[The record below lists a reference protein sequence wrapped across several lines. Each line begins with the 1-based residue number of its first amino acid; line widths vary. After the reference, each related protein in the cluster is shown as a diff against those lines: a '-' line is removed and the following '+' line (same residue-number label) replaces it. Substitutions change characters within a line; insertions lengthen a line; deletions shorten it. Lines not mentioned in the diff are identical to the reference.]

1 MSAFFTLLFHE
12 LRLAWRHS
20 GALATA
26 LGFYLIVVAALPLGL
41 GPDLRL
47 LSRIAPGVLWIALL
61 LAALLTADRM
71 FQEDY
76 EDGTLE
82 ILSLGP
88 LPLELVALAKGVAH
102 WLSVSVPLLL
112 MARVVAL
119 MLNMD
124 TDAARGPLMLSL
136 LAGTPAVSFL
146 AGIGAAL
153 TLGLRRGGV
162 LLPLLILPLYVP
174 VLIFGVS
181 AVDPTLTQTGGFYAS
196 LSILCAL
203 TLASAVLAPLA
214 TAAALRLNLQ

>member
-1 MSAFFTLLFHE
+1 MSAFLTLIVHE
-12 LRLAWRHS
+12 LRLARRHS

-26 LGFYLIVVAALPLGL
+26 LGFYLVVVTALPLGL

-47 LSRIAPGVLWIALL
+47 LGRIAPGVLWVALL
-61 LAALLTADRM
+61 LSALLTADRM
-71 FQEDY
+71 FQEDH

-88 LPLELVALAKGVAH
+88 LPLELVAFAKGIAH
-102 WLSVSVPLLL
+102 WLTVSIPLLL

-124 TDAARGPLMLSL
+124 AGAAGGPLMLSL
-136 LAGTPAVSFL
+136 LVGTPAVSFL
-146 AGIGAAL
+146 AGIGSAL

-181 AVDPTLTQTGGFYAS
+181 AIDAAVTGAGSFRAS
-196 LSILCAL
+196 LSILGAL
-203 TLASAVLAPLA
+203 TLASAVLSPLA